1 MFNLDTNKLNE
12 DVKLNFKTMVI
23 KRLVIYK

>member
-1 MFNLDTNKLNE
+1 LDTNKLNE